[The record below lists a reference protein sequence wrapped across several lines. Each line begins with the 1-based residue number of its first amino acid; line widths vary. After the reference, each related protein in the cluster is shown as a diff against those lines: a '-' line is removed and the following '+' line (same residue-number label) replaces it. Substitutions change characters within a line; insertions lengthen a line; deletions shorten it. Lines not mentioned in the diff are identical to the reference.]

1 MKGCLLNEDLKMLW
15 LTVTSNLDL
24 GSLVGLIV
32 IHLLLS
38 LNPWLIDDIWSV
50 GVCFAFVTSVN
61 VNLID

>member
-1 MKGCLLNEDLKMLW
+1 MPRKFNFCRLIYKRMKGCLLNEDLKMLW

-38 LNPWLIDDIWSV
+38 LNPWLIDDI
-50 GVCFAFVTSVN
+50 
-61 VNLID
+61 